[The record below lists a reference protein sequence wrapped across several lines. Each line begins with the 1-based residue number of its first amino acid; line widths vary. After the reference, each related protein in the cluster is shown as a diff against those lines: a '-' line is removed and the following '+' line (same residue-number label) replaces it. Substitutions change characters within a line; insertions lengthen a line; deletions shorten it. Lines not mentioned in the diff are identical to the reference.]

1 MSKWIPPHLVHLI
14 VQYSQSDRPAMTRRT
29 ASRALH
35 CGQLESTVAEGDRVG
50 PDSGMGCCSLQ
61 VVQGINCGVSGQ
73 DGRAERR
80 VGREQEG

>member
-1 MSKWIPPHLVHLI
+1 MSKWIPPQLVHLI

-61 VVQGINCGVSGQ
+61 VIPGWTEAWTCANECEPIHIQCPV
-73 DGRAERR
+73 
-80 VGREQEG
+80 